1 MSQLQE
7 LVGVYEAC
15 HKGPFVKQPT
25 VYNKRAFGGHWMA
38 YITLAVTSRVI
49 QQVKETGNPDQ
60 RQIAIQ
66 GASPELRAA
75 IDTAS
80 AKKQVTVAV
89 NGPNPTFVQP
99 GATAK

>member
-1 MSQLQE
+1 
-7 LVGVYEAC
+7 
-15 HKGPFVKQPT
+15 
-25 VYNKRAFGGHWMA
+25 MA

-89 NGPNPTFVQP
+89 NDVFKLSIGDTDAIWRTHQGGLQRDDFDSLYDLLARRPDTQVRF
-99 GATAK
+99 ACD